1 MTFRDYK
8 SVSVGELVKYEANSR
23 THSDEQIA
31 KIVRSINE
39 FGFTNPLLIDE
50 NNVIIAGHG
59 RLAAALALDMLALPC
74 IVLPGLSDA
83 QKAALVIADN
93 KIALDA
99 GWDREILLGQFEY
112 LKQFDYDLTLTGFD
126 LEELCEIFPD
136 DLPEVFCG
144 EDDLPT
150 DAETRSQI
158 GDLWLLGSHRLLC
171 GDSTVATDVESLL
184 GGEHPNT
191 MVTDPPYGVKLDMS
205 WRDTAK
211 PDGSKNNKNL
221 VKNDDRADWYDT
233 YVLFPGAIAYVWHA
247 SAFTD
252 VVMANLRD
260 AGFET
265 KQQII
270 WRKSAFVLGRSNY
283 HWQHEPCWYAV
294 KKGAKSNWK
303 GDRKQTTV
311 WDCDAPNASN
321 STSKDDK
328 TEHPTQKPVEL
339 FARSI
344 THHTNPGEYVYD
356 PFAGSGTL
364 MVACEKTNRRAL
376 MMELDPKYCDII
388 IQRYENYSGKK
399 AVREAKDGHTEIR
412 EDGSSCSD

>member
-1 MTFRDYK
+1 MALRDYK
-8 SVSVGELVKYEANSR
+8 SISVGELVKYEANSR

-31 KIVRSINE
+31 KIVRSITE

-50 NNVIIAGHG
+50 RNVIIAGHG
-59 RLAAALALDMLALPC
+59 RLAAALSLGMDELPC
-74 IVLPGLSDA
+74 VVLAGLSDA

-99 GWDREILLGQFEY
+99 GWDRDILLHQFEF

-136 DLPEVFCG
+136 EVPEVFCG
-144 EDDLPT
+144 EDDLPLCP
-150 DAETRSQI
+150 ETRSQI
-158 GDLWLLGSHRLLC
+158 GDLWVLGNHRLLC
-171 GDSTVATDVESLL
+171 GDSTVATDVARLL
-184 GGEHPNT
+184 GDEHPNT

-205 WRDTAK
+205 WRNEAK
-211 PDGSKNNKNL
+211 GGKNNENV

-233 YVLFPGAIAYVWHA
+233 YVLFPGSIAYVWHA

-260 AGFET
+260 AGFEV

-270 WRKSAFVLGRSNY
+270 WRKNVFVLGRSNY

-311 WDCDAPNASN
+311 WDCASPNMSN
-321 STSKDDK
+321 STGSDDK

-339 FARSI
+339 FIRSI
-344 THHTNPGEYVYD
+344 NHHTNPGEYVYD

-399 AVREAKDGHTEIR
+399 AVREEQNGQT
-412 EDGSSCSD
+412 

>member
-1 MTFRDYK
+1 MTLRNYK
-8 SVSVGELVKYEANSR
+8 SVLVGELVKYEANSR

-50 NNVIIAGHG
+50 SNGIIAGHG
-59 RLAAALALDMLALPC
+59 RLAAALVAGLTELPC
-74 IVLPGLSDA
+74 IVLPGLSEA

-99 GWDREILLGQFEY
+99 GWDKQILLDQFAF
-112 LKQFDYDLTLTGFD
+112 LKQFDYDLTLTGFG

-136 DLPEVFCG
+136 ELPEVFCG
-144 EDDLPT
+144 EDDLPL
-150 DAETRSQI
+150 APETRSKL
-158 GDLWLLGSHRLLC
+158 GDVWLLGDHRLLC
-171 GDSTVATDVESLL
+171 GDSTLATDVERLL
-184 GGEHPNT
+184 AGQAPNT

-205 WRDTAK
+205 WRNEAR
-211 PDGSKNNKNL
+211 GGKNNEN
-221 VKNDDRADWYDT
+221 VVQNDDRADWYDT

-252 VVMANLRD
+252 VVMKNLRD
-260 AGFET
+260 AGFEV
-265 KQQII
+265 KQQVI
-270 WRKSAFVLGRSNY
+270 WRKSHFVLGRANY

-294 KKGAKSNWK
+294 KKGSKSNWK

-311 WDCDAPNASN
+311 WDCESPNAAN
-321 STSKDDK
+321 SGTKDDK

-344 THHTNPGEYVYD
+344 MHHTNPGEYVYD

-364 MVACEKTNRRAL
+364 MVACEKTKRRAL
-376 MMELDPKYCDII
+376 MMELDPKYCDVI
-388 IQRYENYSGKK
+388 IQRYENYSGKQ
-399 AVREAKDGHTEIR
+399 AVREATDGHT
-412 EDGSSCSD
+412 

>member
-1 MTFRDYK
+1 MALRNYK
-8 SVSVGELVKYEANSR
+8 SVPVGELVKYSANSR
-23 THSDEQIA
+23 THSEEQIA
-31 KIVRSINE
+31 KIVRSIKE

-50 NNVIIAGHG
+50 NDGIIAGHG
-59 RLAAALALDMLALPC
+59 RLSAALELGLDDLPC
-74 IVLPGLSDA
+74 IVIEGLTDA

-99 GWDREILLGQFEY
+99 GWDREILLSQFDF

-136 DLPEVFCG
+136 EIPEVFCG
-144 EDDLPT
+144 EDDLPQNS
-150 DAETRSQI
+150 ETRSAV
-158 GDLWLLGSHRLLC
+158 GDVWLLGDHRLVC
-171 GDSTVATDVESLL
+171 GDSTIQTDVDRLL
-184 GGEHPNT
+184 NGQHPNT

-205 WRDTAK
+205 WRKEAR
-211 PDGSKNNKNL
+211 GSTGDNTNV

-233 YVLFPGAIAYVWHA
+233 YVLFPGSVAYVWHA

-260 AGFET
+260 AGFEV

-270 WRKSAFVLGRSNY
+270 WRKSSFVLGRSNY

-311 WDCDAPNASN
+311 WDFDAPNASN
-321 STSKDDK
+321 SASKDEK

-339 FARSI
+339 FSRSI
-344 THHTNPGEYVYD
+344 LHHTNPGEYVYD

-364 MVACEKTNRRAL
+364 MVACEKTKRRAL

-399 AVREAKDGHTEIR
+399 AIREAKDG
-412 EDGSSCSD
+412 SD

>member
-1 MTFRDYK
+1 MVLRNYK
-8 SVSVGELVKYEANSR
+8 SVFVRDLIKYESNSR

-31 KIVRSINE
+31 KIVRSISE
-39 FGFTNPLLIDE
+39 FGFTSPLLIDE

-59 RLAAALALDMLALPC
+59 RLSAALSLGLDEVPC
-74 IVLPGLSDA
+74 IVLPGLTPA

-93 KIALDA
+93 KIAVDA
-99 GWDREILLGQFEY
+99 GWDTHILLEQFAF
-112 LKQFDYDLTLTGFD
+112 LKSFDYDLTLTGFD
-126 LEELCEIFPD
+126 LDELCDIFPD
-136 DLPEVFCG
+136 EAPEVFCG
-144 EDDLPT
+144 ENDLPV
-150 DAETRSQI
+150 AAANRSCI
-158 GDLWLLGSHRLLC
+158 GDLWILGDHRLLC
-171 GDSTVATDVESLL
+171 GDSTVSDDVLKLL
-184 GGEHPNT
+184 AGQHPNT

-205 WRDTAK
+205 WRDEAR
-211 PDGSKNNKNL
+211 GGKNNHNT

-233 YVLFPGAIAYVWHA
+233 YVMFPGSIAYVWHA

-252 VVMANLRD
+252 IVMTNLRD
-260 AGFET
+260 AGFEV

-270 WRKSAFVLGRSNY
+270 WNKNHFVLGRSNY

-294 KKGAKSNWK
+294 KKGSKSNWK

-311 WDCDAPNASN
+311 WNCEAPNASN
-321 STSKDDK
+321 SGTKDDK

-339 FARSI
+339 FVKSI
-344 THHTNPGEYVYD
+344 VHHTNPGEYIYD

-364 MVACEKTNRRAL
+364 MVACEKTKRRAL

-399 AVREAKDGHTEIR
+399 AVREAKDGQESPEQRKDDTP
-412 EDGSSCSD
+412 

>member
-1 MTFRDYK
+1 
-8 SVSVGELVKYEANSR
+8 
-23 THSDEQIA
+23 
-31 KIVRSINE
+31 
-39 FGFTNPLLIDE
+39 
-50 NNVIIAGHG
+50 
-59 RLAAALALDMLALPC
+59 
-74 IVLPGLSDA
+74 
-83 QKAALVIADN
+83 
-93 KIALDA
+93 
-99 GWDREILLGQFEY
+99 
-112 LKQFDYDLTLTGFD
+112 
-126 LEELCEIFPD
+126 
-136 DLPEVFCG
+136 
-144 EDDLPT
+144 
-150 DAETRSQI
+150 
-158 GDLWLLGSHRLLC
+158 
-171 GDSTVATDVESLL
+171 
-184 GGEHPNT
+184 
-191 MVTDPPYGVKLDMS
+191 MS

-260 AGFET
+260 AGFEC

-270 WRKSAFVLGRSNY
+270 WRKNAFVLGRANY

-294 KKGAKSNWK
+294 KKGGKSNWK

-311 WDCDAPNASN
+311 WDCDAPNRSG
-321 STSKDDK
+321 SSSKDDK

-339 FARSI
+339 FSRAI

-364 MVACEKTNRRAL
+364 MVACEKTQRRAL

-412 EDGSSCSD
+412 EIEAP

>member
-1 MTFRDYK
+1 MVLRNYK
-8 SVSVGELVKYEANSR
+8 SVSVRDLVKYEANSR

-50 NNVIIAGHG
+50 HNGIIAGHG
-59 RLAAALALDMLALPC
+59 RLTAAELCGLAELPC
-74 IVLPGLSDA
+74 IVLEGLTDA

-99 GWDREILLGQFEY
+99 GWDNDKLVHQFEY

-126 LEELCEIFPD
+126 LEELVDIFPD
-136 DLPEVFCG
+136 DEPEVFCG
-144 EDDLPT
+144 EDDVPVA
-150 DAETRSQI
+150 AETRSQV
-158 GDLWLLGSHRLLC
+158 GDVWLLGNHRLLC
-171 GDSTVATDVESLL
+171 GDSTVATDVDRLL
-184 GGEHPNT
+184 DGQSPNT

-205 WRDTAK
+205 WRNEAR
-211 PDGSKNNKNL
+211 GGKNNENV

-233 YVLFPGAIAYVWHA
+233 YVLFPGAVAYVWHA

-252 VVMANLRD
+252 VVMKNLRD
-260 AGFET
+260 AGFEV

-270 WRKSAFVLGRSNY
+270 WRKSALVLGRSNY

-311 WDCDAPNASN
+311 WDCATPNRPSSGTA
-321 STSKDDK
+321 DDK

-339 FARSI
+339 FERSVV
-344 THHTNPGEYVYD
+344 HHTNPGEYVYD

-364 MVACEKTNRRAL
+364 MIACEKSNRRAL
-376 MMELDPKYCDII
+376 MMELDTKYCDVI

-399 AVREAKDGHTEIR
+399 AIREAKDG
-412 EDGSSCSD
+412 SD

>member
-1 MTFRDYK
+1 MGLRNYK
-8 SVSVGELVKYEANSR
+8 SVPVGELVKYEANSR

-31 KIVRSINE
+31 KIVRSITE

-50 NNVIIAGHG
+50 SNGIIAGHG
-59 RLAAALALDMLALPC
+59 RLAAALQAGIDELPC
-74 IVLPGLSDA
+74 IVLEGLTPD

-99 GWDREILLGQFEY
+99 GWDRDILLSQFEF

-126 LEELCEIFPD
+126 LDELCEIFPD
-136 DLPEVFCG
+136 ELPEAFCG
-144 EDDLPT
+144 EDDLPST
-150 DAETRSQI
+150 FETQSQL
-158 GDLWLLGSHRLLC
+158 GDLWLLGDHRLLC
-171 GDSTVATDVESLL
+171 GDSTVATDVERLL
-184 GGEHPNT
+184 GGQHPNT

-233 YVLFPGAIAYVWHA
+233 YVLFPGAVAYVWHA

-260 AGFET
+260 AGFDC

-270 WRKSAFVLGRSNY
+270 WRKNAFVLGRANY

-294 KKGAKSNWK
+294 KKGGKSNWK

-311 WDCDAPNASN
+311 WDCDAPNRSG
-321 STSKDDK
+321 SSSKDDK

-344 THHTNPGEYVYD
+344 NHHTNPGEYVYD

-364 MVACEKTNRRAL
+364 MVACEKTKRRAL

-388 IQRYENYSGKK
+388 IKRYENYSGKK

-412 EDGSSCSD
+412 QDEAP

>member
-1 MTFRDYK
+1 LILRNYK
-8 SVSVGELVKYEANSR
+8 SVSVQELVKYTANSR

-50 NNVIIAGHG
+50 NNGIIAGHG
-59 RLAAALALDMLALPC
+59 RLAAAESMGLSELPC
-74 IVLPGLSDA
+74 IVLEGLTEP

-93 KIALDA
+93 KIAVDA
-99 GWDREILLGQFEY
+99 GWDQEMLVNQFEY
-112 LKQFDYDLTLTGFD
+112 LKGFDYDLTLTGFD

-136 DLPEVFCG
+136 ETPEVFCG

-150 DAETRSQI
+150 VAETRSKT
-158 GDLWLLGSHRLLC
+158 GDVWLLGDHRLLC
-171 GDSTVATDVESLL
+171 GDSTVATDVERLL
-184 GGEHPNT
+184 NGQHPNT

-205 WRDTAK
+205 WRNEAR
-211 PDGSKNNKNL
+211 GGKNNEN
-221 VKNDDRADWYDT
+221 VVQNDDRADWYDT
-233 YVLFPGAIAYVWHA
+233 YVLFPGNIAYVWHA

-260 AGFET
+260 AGFEV

-270 WRKSAFVLGRSNY
+270 WNKSRLVLGRSNY

-311 WDCDAPNASN
+311 WDCAAPNAS
-321 STSKDDK
+321 SSGSKDDK
-328 TEHPTQKPVEL
+328 TDHPTQKPVEL
-339 FARSI
+339 FEKSI
-344 THHTNPGEYVYD
+344 VHHTNPGEYVYD

-364 MVACEKTNRRAL
+364 MIACEKTNRRAL
-376 MMELDPKYCDII
+376 MMELDCKYADII
-388 IQRYENYSGKK
+388 IQRYENYSGKQ
-399 AVREAKDGHTEIR
+399 AVREATDGQD
-412 EDGSSCSD
+412 EDGTI

>member
-1 MTFRDYK
+1 MALRDYK
-8 SVSVGELVKYEANSR
+8 SVAVRDLIKYESNSR

-31 KIVRSINE
+31 KIVRSIKE

-50 NNVIIAGHG
+50 HNGIIAGHG
-59 RLAAALALDMLALPC
+59 RLAAALQIGLDEIPC
-74 IVLPGLSDA
+74 IVIEGLTPE

-99 GWDREILLGQFEY
+99 GWDNDKLLIEFEF

-126 LEELCEIFPD
+126 LDELSEIFPD
-136 DLPEVFCG
+136 EPIEVFCG
-144 EDDLPT
+144 EDDLPCVV
-150 DAETRSQI
+150 ETISQL
-158 GDLWLLGSHRLLC
+158 GDLWLLGDHRLLC
-171 GDSTVATDVESLL
+171 GDSTVATDVGRLL
-184 GGEHPNT
+184 DGQHPNT
-191 MVTDPPYGVKLDMS
+191 MITDPPYGVNLDMS
-205 WRDTAK
+205 WRDNAK

-221 VKNDDRADWYDT
+221 VKNDDRADWFDT
-233 YVLFPGAIAYVWHA
+233 YVLFPGDIAYVWHA
-247 SAFTD
+247 SAYTD

-260 AGFET
+260 AGFDC

-270 WRKSAFVLGRSNY
+270 WRKNNFVLGRSNY

-294 KKGAKSNWK
+294 KKGKKSHWK

-311 WDCDAPNASN
+311 WDCDAPNRSG
-321 STSKDDK
+321 STSIDDK

-344 THHTNPGEYVYD
+344 IHHTNPGEYVYD

-364 MVACEKTNRRAL
+364 MVACEKTKRRAL
-376 MMELDPKYCDII
+376 MIELDTKYCDII
-388 IQRYENYSGKK
+388 IKRYENFSGKK
-399 AVREAKDGHTEIR
+399 AIREANDGQTQIR
-412 EDGSSCSD
+412 